1 MRIISFCAD
10 GIQSA
15 ADSGFYD
22 WLKSQDADFICIQ
35 DLRCSEY
42 DMQAEV
48 FWPEGYNAYFFDA
61 VEGKDNGVALYSKE
75 LPKAIMT
82 GLGFAEFDMEGRYI
96 QADFS
101 NISVGCILV
110 PPGGEN
116 GSPDADRKAEFLGL
130 LQPHLSKIRNKRREF
145 IICGGWNMAHAAID
159 VQDAANHG
167 TDAGFLPEERQWLN
181 EVVDLGYVDAFRE
194 INSDSD
200 EYSWWPDGDRSS
212 NGWRTDY
219 HLVSQGLKFAIEYGA
234 IYKSQEFSSH
244 APIIMDYDLEPS
256 LG

>member
-15 ADSGFYD
+15 ADRGFYD
-22 WLKSQDADFICIQ
+22 WLQDQDADFICIQ

-42 DMQAEV
+42 DMQGDV
-48 FWPEGYNAYFFDA
+48 FWPEGYNAYFFDS
-61 VEGKDNGVALYSKE
+61 VEGKDNGVALYCKD

-96 QADFS
+96 QADFN

-110 PPGGEN
+110 PPGGES
-116 GSPDADRKAEFLGL
+116 GTPEADRKAEFLGL

-145 IICGGWNMAHAAID
+145 IICGGWNMAHSAID

-167 TDAGFLPEERQWLN
+167 TDAGFLAEERQWLN
-181 EVVDLGYVDAFRE
+181 EVQELGYVDAFRE
-194 INSDSD
+194 ISSDSD
-200 EYSWWPDGDRSS
+200 EYSWWPGGDRGSD
-212 NGWRTDY
+212 GWRTDF
-219 HLVSQGLKFAIEYGA
+219 HLVSQGLKYAIEYGA
-234 IYKSQEFSSH
+234 IYKTQEFSSH
-244 APIIMDYDLEPS
+244 APIIMDYDLEPA
-256 LG
+256 